1 MVGEVVC
8 SGFKLSTAATVEIPA
23 TVSVTTNII
32 SFLFFITIVY
42 DYIVSLF
49 FYYYCNTSIPDCKGM
64 HSFSV
69 SLSYYNL
76 IYNLIVFVFLFFLY
90 HLQGNQFQI

>member
-1 MVGEVVC
+1 MFYGLVKLLEWF
-8 SGFKLSTAATVEIPA
+8 FKYSCYGRDTCDGIP
-23 TVSVTTNII
+23 VTTNII

-69 SLSYYNL
+69 SLSYYK
-76 IYNLIVFVFLFFLY
+76 
-90 HLQGNQFQI
+90 